1 MLAPYPDRL
10 RSSRSTP
17 AQNNANTTSAPSP
30 PPPQAFPST
39 ASSTSHHRLFSSRSN
54 LPLTRMRTNSLS
66 TPSPPH
72 SESPSSSTDY
82 VLPTSLRNATRRPHL
97 SPRPSTSSGI
107 PDKKLPPVVHIPV
120 ASPFAGLSSVTVSAL
135 FACDLSLVHHIQLQ
149 LEAISRFHSH
159 S

>member
-30 PPPQAFPST
+30 PPPQTFPST
-39 ASSTSHHRLFSSRSN
+39 SSSTSHHRLFSSRSN
-54 LPLTRMRTNSLS
+54 LPSTRMRTNSLS
-66 TPSPPH
+66 TPSPPQ
-72 SESPSSSTDY
+72 SESPSSSTDF
-82 VLPTSLRNATRRPHL
+82 VLPTSLRNTGRRPHL

-107 PDKKLPPVVHIPV
+107 PDKKHPPVVHIPV
-120 ASPFAGLSSVTVSAL
+120 ALPFSGVSSVPVSPL
-135 FACDLSLVHHIQLQ
+135 FTCDLSPVHHIQ
-149 LEAISRFHSH
+149 LEAISRFHTH

>member
-1 MLAPYPDRL
+1 MIAPYPDRL

-17 AQNNANTTSAPSP
+17 AQNNANTTSAASP

-39 ASSTSHHRLFSSRSN
+39 SSTPHHRLFSSRSN

-66 TPSPPH
+66 TPSPPPH
-72 SESPSSSTDY
+72 SESPSSSTDF
-82 VLPTSLRNATRRPHL
+82 VLPTSLRNASRRPHL

-107 PDKKLPPVVHIPV
+107 PDKKHPSVVHIPV
-120 ASPFAGLSSVTVSAL
+120 ALPFAGAPSVPVSPL
-135 FACDLSLVHHIQLQ
+135 FACDLSPVHHIQL
-149 LEAISRFHSH
+149 EAICRFHTH